1 MRTVCVT
8 LCVADTAVS
17 VIWTSC
23 TMPYASESPESD
35 IEDTEAVEASAIALR
50 TRLRVP
56 RASNACISATPTAAA
71 IRPPAKLPAR

>member
-1 MRTVCVT
+1 
-8 LCVADTAVS
+8 
-17 VIWTSC
+17 
-23 TMPYASESPESD
+23 MPYASESD